1 MIYNTM
7 YVARDSEAIY
17 TPHLAILIDSLIT
30 AERPERGSCE
40 HSLPSSVEAGEFT
53 VDHFKCS
60 RLVHHLPLRADKL
73 AVVKTTLKSSSGEYH
88 VQASRTSCFF
98 FGSKRQQG
106 YHGRDPRS
114 DWPSPDGGGGWEN
127 QLHGVC
133 PAQVSNANVR

>member
-98 FGSKRQQG
+98 FWFQAPNRATMAEILAAI
-106 YHGRDPRS
+106 GRPLMEEAVGRI
-114 DWPSPDGGGGWEN
+114 N
-127 QLHGVC
+127 FTVC
-133 PAQVSNANVR
+133 VQHK